1 MQEKVLEAANVARRN
16 AKPGILSAYVSLN
29 STNPVL
35 AVSLVVMVGVAAYT
49 VKKFIDKATHIKEGG
64 QV

>member
-1 MQEKVLEAANVARRN
+1 MEEKVLEAANAARRN

-29 STNPVL
+29 GTNPVL

-49 VKKFIDKATHIKEGG
+49 AKKFVDKATNKEGG

>member
-1 MQEKVLEAANVARRN
+1 MEEKVLEAANAARRN

-29 STNPVL
+29 GTNPVL

-49 VKKFIDKATHIKEGG
+49 VKQFVDKATRKEGG

>member
-1 MQEKVLEAANVARRN
+1 MEEKVLEAANAARRN

-29 STNPVL
+29 GTSPVL

-49 VKKFIDKATHIKEGG
+49 VKKFIDKATHIKKGD